1 MTRECPACGAA
12 NRVPLEKLDKIARC
26 GRCKAALPPPSEPL
40 AIESERDFEALL
52 AHAPAPVVVD
62 FWAAWCGPCR
72 ALAPEL
78 ERMARAK
85 AGQAIVAK
93 VDTERLPGLAGRF
106 GIRGIPT
113 LVRFDQGKETQRV
126 SGAMGA
132 EQLARALAL

>member
-12 NRVPLEKLDKIARC
+12 NRVPFEKLDKVARC
-26 GRCKAALPPPSEPL
+26 GRCKAPLPPPAEPL
-40 AIESERDFEALL
+40 AIESESDFEALL

-72 ALAPEL
+72 AIAPEL

-85 AGQAIVAK
+85 AGKAIVAK
-93 VDTERLPGLAGRF
+93 VDTERLPSLAGRF

-113 LVRFDQGKETQRV
+113 LVRFDHGKETQRV

>member
-1 MTRECPACGAA
+1 MTRDCPACGAA
-12 NRVPLEKLDKIARC
+12 NRVPFDKLDKTAKC
-26 GRCKAALPPPSEPL
+26 GRCKAALPPPSEPV
-40 AIESERDFEALL
+40 AIQSESEFEALL

-72 ALAPEL
+72 AIAPEL
-78 ERMARAK
+78 ERMARDK
-85 AGQAIVAK
+85 AGKAIVAK
-93 VDTERLPGLAGRF
+93 VDTELLPQLAGRF

-113 LVRFDQGKETQRV
+113 LVRFDRGRETQRV